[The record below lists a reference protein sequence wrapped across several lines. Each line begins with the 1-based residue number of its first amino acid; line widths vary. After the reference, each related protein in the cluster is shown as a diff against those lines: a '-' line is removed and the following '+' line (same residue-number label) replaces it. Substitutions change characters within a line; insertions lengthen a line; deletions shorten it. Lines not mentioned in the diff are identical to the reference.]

1 MQLVGENWS
10 CLVSRTLL
18 TAFNPE
24 ISIVG
29 NILIISKF
37 TSLQSVVKVNVNP
50 GKMYSLTQTHNV
62 GNPARVTTSKGDT
75 AIENLSVFVE
85 KCLYSEDLNINSRV
99 KVTFEILTI

>member
-62 GNPARVTTSKGDT
+62 GNLL
-75 AIENLSVFVE
+75 E
-85 KCLYSEDLNINSRV
+85 
-99 KVTFEILTI
+99 